1 MAVSNIPPANR
12 TAYKQGTGNNF
23 SGYPDQCTWWA
34 AERYH
39 QLTGIWVPW
48 IGNANQWSSNAQ
60 TDGWVVSTQPPKG
73 IPSIICLQ
81 NYAGQGLIAAGTIY
95 GHVGIVEGINSDGS
109 VRTSNENWG
118 VGPILGYVGNGQYP
132 IRQVTFRPG
141 NGVSFI
147 YASET
152 ATGGNQSNGSIT
164 STIGSAIKNTS
175 LTPNADV
182 TQFLVQADA
191 YLQLN
196 NPFDIPD
203 VQQDN
208 ILGTSFNDPVDYLE
222 KLTNNLFMDAR
233 AILLRS
239 ILLLLGFF
247 VLYKVLAHFVDFSGI
262 AKQTGSTIS
271 QMLPLL
277 GA

>member
-1 MAVSNIPPANR
+1 MAVSNIPLANR

-34 AERYH
+34 SERYH
-39 QLTGIWVPW
+39 QMTGIWVPW
-48 IGNANQWSSNAQ
+48 IGNAYQWASNAAN
-60 TDGWVVSTQPPKG
+60 DGWVVSDKPPKG
-73 IPSIICLQ
+73 LPSIICLQ
-81 NYAGQGLIAAGTIY
+81 PYAGQGLLGAGTIY
-95 GHVGIVEGINSDGS
+95 GHVGIVEGVNSDGT

-132 IRQVTFRPG
+132 IRQVTFRTG

-152 ATGGNQSNGSIT
+152 ATGNQSNGSIT
-164 STIGSAIKNTS
+164 STIASAVKNVS
-175 LTPNADV
+175 LSPNADV

-196 NPFDIPD
+196 NPFDVPD
-203 VQQDN
+203 VQKDN

-239 ILLLLGFF
+239 ILLMLGFF
-247 VLYKVLAHFVDFSGI
+247 VLYKVLSHFVDFAGI
-262 AKQTGSTIS
+262 AKETGSTIS
-271 QMLPLL
+271 QLLPLL